1 VGGGRLD
8 DSIKDLGGVGFG
20 KDDLGGATG
29 EEVDLEQPVGH
40 GVAAF
45 VLAVEGLF
53 AWGCIRKS
61 EGAVGCG
68 TDSTGG
74 DIGGGLAHGFEVQI
88 FVAIGKINSDSHGL
102 FLS

>member
-1 VGGGRLD
+1 MGGGRLD

-74 DIGGGLAHGFEVQI
+74 DIGGGLAHGFEV
-88 FVAIGKINSDSHGL
+88 
-102 FLS
+102 

>member
-1 VGGGRLD
+1 MGGGRLD

-20 KDDLGGATG
+20 KNDLVCVTG
-29 EEVDLEQPVGH
+29 EEIDFEQPVGH

-53 AWGCIRKS
+53 AWGGVRES

-68 TDSTGG
+68 ANSRGG
-74 DIGGGLAHGFEVQI
+74 NIGGGLAHGFEV
-88 FVAIGKINSDSHGL
+88 
-102 FLS
+102 